1 MQDIAIDNML
11 AGFGVAPGEYQ
22 KARAILF
29 EEGVI
34 RRRPDRVNIARSKTD
49 GARTVLNESFL
60 WHCNNGEC
68 RQAAR
73 EEFDDAGSS
82 DADCFLLLVE
92 QSACEM
98 CGGSPGARSLERMGA
113 ALDNAGRS
121 RILVVG
127 GTERK
132 EREIRQKSPAG
143 IEWRFVDG
151 KVARDDRYY
160 QPHRDWAQIIVIW
173 QSTPLDHRVSAHF
186 DGKGDE
192 RVITVRRRG
201 VAALAGEVVRH
212 LSAGAG

>member
-1 MQDIAIDNML
+1 MPDIAIDNML
-11 AGFGVAPGEYQ
+11 AGFGIAHGEFQ
-22 KARAILF
+22 KARVALF

-34 RRRPDRVNIARSKTD
+34 RRRPDRANIDANKTD
-49 GARTVLNESFL
+49 LARTVLAESFL

-82 DADCFLLLVE
+82 EADCFLLLVE
-92 QSACEM
+92 QSVCEM

-113 ALDNAGRS
+113 ALDAAGQS

-132 EREIRQKSPAG
+132 ERELRQKSPAG
-143 IEWRFVDG
+143 VDWRFVDG
-151 KVARDDRYY
+151 KVAREDRYY
-160 QPHRDWAQIIVIW
+160 QPHRDWADIIVIW

-186 DGKGDE
+186 DGKGDA

-212 LSAGAG
+212 LTAG

>member
-1 MQDIAIDNML
+1 MPDIAIDNML
-11 AGFGVAPGEYQ
+11 ADFGVAHSEFQ
-22 KARAILF
+22 KARVALF

-34 RRRPDRVNIARSKTD
+34 RRRPDRANIADNKTD
-49 GARTVLNESFL
+49 YARSVLAESFL

-82 DADCFLLLVE
+82 EADCFLLLVQ

-113 ALDNAGRS
+113 ALEAAGRS

-132 EREIRQKSPAG
+132 ERELRQKSPDG
-143 IEWRFVDG
+143 VEWRFVDG
-151 KVARDDRYY
+151 KVAREDRYY
-160 QPHRDWAQIIVIW
+160 QPHRDWADIIVIW

-186 DGKGDE
+186 DGKGDA

-212 LSAGAG
+212 LGEG

>member
-1 MQDIAIDNML
+1 MPDIAIDNML
-11 AGFGVAPGEYQ
+11 ADFGIAHGEFH
-22 KARAILF
+22 KARVALF

-34 RRRPDRVNIARSKTD
+34 RRRPDRANIAPNKTD
-49 GARTVLNESFL
+49 LARTVLAESFL

-92 QSACEM
+92 QTACEM
-98 CGGSPGARSLERMGA
+98 CGGSPGARSLERMAA
-113 ALDNAGRS
+113 ALAAAGQS

-132 EREIRQKSPAG
+132 ERELRQKSPAG
-143 IEWRFVDG
+143 VDWRFVDG
-151 KVARDDRYY
+151 KVAREDRYY
-160 QPHRDWAQIIVIW
+160 QPHRDWADIIVIW

-186 DGKGDE
+186 DGKGDG

-212 LSAGAG
+212 LTGN